1 METRASPPPFDEATR
16 RNWRAGFPAGRS
28 AASSSS
34 DFTALFPSRGSRSAS
49 TVDRFRAPSGIRP
62 SVIASR
68 QRPVRRLRLASVKN
82 LWPEEKASGTMAD
95 DSSRSSATAP
105 ATPSVPSA
113 EMARSRGL
121 NLADLTG
128 SSSRM
133 ATTSIPALLASGSVH
148 ARISDFGSWTMTEV
162 GIPWALRSIA
172 AATLIARDLL
182 VLPAPLPAL
191 MRQWTAGTIAIP
203 PPMQPAATSPSAA
216 AFPSQRGQRLATLDG
231 LDSSQASPCVRVGA
245 RSPANVPSWSL
256 AHERAQETNP
266 SARTEAA
273 TRESAASSSPAWP
286 DAAASAAASRGPW
299 KT

>member
-1 METRASPPPFDEATR
+1 M
-16 RNWRAGFPAGRS
+16 
-28 AASSSS
+28 
-34 DFTALFPSRGSRSAS
+34 
-49 TVDRFRAPSGIRP
+49 
-62 SVIASR
+62 
-68 QRPVRRLRLASVKN
+68 RLASVKN

-216 AFPSQRGQRLATLDG
+216 AFPSQGGQRLATLDG

-256 AHERAQETNP
+256 AQAHAQEANP
-266 SARTEAA
+266 RARMPAVTATTAA
-273 TRESAASSSPAWP
+273 MSVPSLQS
-286 DAAASAAASRGPW
+286 AAASAIVVSGGLSMAEGSGLGTAVSEGRN
-299 KT
+299 KADKSAVIEQIHHVA

>member
-1 METRASPPPFDEATR
+1 
-16 RNWRAGFPAGRS
+16 
-28 AASSSS
+28 
-34 DFTALFPSRGSRSAS
+34 
-49 TVDRFRAPSGIRP
+49 
-62 SVIASR
+62 
-68 QRPVRRLRLASVKN
+68 
-82 LWPEEKASGTMAD
+82 MAD

-113 EMARSRGL
+113 AIARSRGL

-148 ARISDFGSWTMTEV
+148 ARISDFGSWTMAEV

-172 AATLIARDLL
+172 AATLTARDLL

-191 MRQWTAGTIAIP
+191 MRQWMAGTIAIP
-203 PPMQPAATSPSAA
+203 PPTQPAATSPLAA
-216 AFPSQRGQRLATLDG
+216 SFPSHGGQRLATLDG

-256 AHERAQETNP
+256 SHERAHETRP
-266 SARTEAA
+266 RTMMVTATAA
-273 TRESAASSSPAWP
+273 TAASSPPTFPVANVSASVSNGLRRTVSGSAPGSPTCKCNRVERSEAS
-286 DAAASAAASRGPW
+286 DAIHQLA
-299 KT
+299 

>member
-1 METRASPPPFDEATR
+1 
-16 RNWRAGFPAGRS
+16 
-28 AASSSS
+28 
-34 DFTALFPSRGSRSAS
+34 
-49 TVDRFRAPSGIRP
+49 
-62 SVIASR
+62 
-68 QRPVRRLRLASVKN
+68 
-82 LWPEEKASGTMAD
+82 MAD

-128 SSSRM
+128 SSSRT
-133 ATTSIPALLASGSVH
+133 ATTSIPALRASGSVH
-148 ARISDFGSWTMTEV
+148 ARISDFGSWTMTDV

-172 AATLIARDLL
+172 AATLTARDLL

-216 AFPSQRGQRLATLDG
+216 AFPSQGGQRLATLDG

-245 RSPANVPSWSL
+245 RSPANVPSWRL
-256 AHERAQETNP
+256 AHERAQETRP
-266 SARTEAA
+266 RMRTVVA
-273 TRESAASSSPAWP
+273 TRARAARSSPASP
-286 DAAASAAASRGPW
+286 DAAASAAASKGLRKTWAGLGPGSPAGSRSRAE
-299 KT
+299 KPEMRDTIRHLA